1 MINHIKC
8 ARQDK
13 VSRAF
18 CKREFRII
26 LIIIIM
32 IFQQQARGIA
42 MYQPH
47 LITILLNRLTN
58 SSQPTTW
65 EEGEQSPT
73 VHLITTQTTMW
84 RVSLSSSSSNSNL
97 TLSNIMTTT
106 MALQAIFMTITKIM
120 AFNLELLHRLLITT
134 IMVSTHTIMLPRLL
148 SKTISMR

>member
-1 MINHIKC
+1 MRNHIKC

-26 LIIIIM
+26 LIIIM

-42 MYQPH
+42 MYQLH
-47 LITILLNRLTN
+47 LITIHLNRLTN

-65 EEGEQSPT
+65 EEEEQSAT
-73 VHLITTQTTMW
+73 VHLITTQTRMW
-84 RVSLSSSSSNSNL
+84 EVSLSSSRTNSNH

-106 MALQAIFMTITKIM
+106 MPQQAIFMTTTKIT
-120 AFNLELLHRLLITT
+120 AFYLELLQRLLITT
-134 IMVSTHTIMLPRLL
+134 IMGSTHTIMLPRHL
-148 SKTISMR
+148 SKTILMR

>member
-8 ARQDK
+8 AKQDK

-32 IFQQQARGIA
+32 IFQQQAKGKA

-47 LITILLNRLTN
+47 LITMHPNRLTN
-58 SSQPTTW
+58 NSQPTTW
-65 EEGEQSPT
+65 EEEQSLT

-84 RVSLSSSSSNSNL
+84 VVSLSSSSSNSSH
-97 TLSNIMTTT
+97 TLSNIMIIT
-106 MALQAIFMTITKIM
+106 MHLQAIFMTTTKIT
-120 AFNLELLHRLLITT
+120 AFNLELLQRLLIST